1 MHKVNHADRQ
11 HVLHPPCLPHPSF
24 EWLFDLGKVFSN
36 FKTPTRRISP
46 RVAFIMEKMNVDHV
60 DVEYSGV
67 KEDTD
72 PVTQTITVTQGEE
85 KAIRRAVSYV
95 ACCCTKGQ
103 TS

>member
-1 MHKVNHADRQ
+1 
-11 HVLHPPCLPHPSF
+11 
-24 EWLFDLGKVFSN
+24 
-36 FKTPTRRISP
+36 
-46 RVAFIMEKMNVDHV
+46 MEKMNVDHV